1 MIKIFTIGD
10 SLTAGYP
17 GNDPN
22 SNSNPESTYQYW
34 LEKTL
39 NNYHQFKNSRVFNF
53 GVPGITSKQIYD
65 RLVRLSNDKF
75 FIDSQ
80 IVIVNGGEND
90 WTAYERIDDTDLMKN
105 LIECCNYCLKMVK
118 RWYFQ
123 VWLLSVDT
131 VMEQVGEIGD
141 KLVDFINQK
150 NSKNLF
156 FFDWFRTVFDPE
168 TNKVKETYDSGDNE
182 HLNIEGY
189 KLIGMCLAS
198 LIIEKRI
205 I

>member
-1 MIKIFTIGD
+1 
-10 SLTAGYP
+10 
-17 GNDPN
+17 
-22 SNSNPESTYQYW
+22 
-34 LEKTL
+34 
-39 NNYHQFKNSRVFNF
+39 
-53 GVPGITSKQIYD
+53 
-65 RLVRLSNDKF
+65 
-75 FIDSQ
+75 
-80 IVIVNGGEND
+80 
-90 WTAYERIDDTDLMKN
+90 
-105 LIECCNYCLKMVK
+105 
-118 RWYFQ
+118 
-123 VWLLSVDT
+123 
-131 VMEQVGEIGD
+131 MEQVGEIGD